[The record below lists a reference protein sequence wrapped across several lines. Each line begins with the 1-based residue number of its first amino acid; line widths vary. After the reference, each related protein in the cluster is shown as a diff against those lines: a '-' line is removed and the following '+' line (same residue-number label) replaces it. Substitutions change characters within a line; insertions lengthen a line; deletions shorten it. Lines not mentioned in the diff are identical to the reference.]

1 MIANRYLCYIATL
14 AVLSLP
20 ISAPAVTTRAYAQP
34 TSTVQTKEQAL
45 KIEVYNPG
53 PGAMFPVASV
63 LVTGKQDAI
72 LIDTQFSAADARKL
86 VDLVQSSGKR
96 LVAVYI
102 SQSDPDYYFGLDI
115 VQKAFPDVPIL
126 ATPQTI
132 ARMKET
138 VDGKLKVWGPKLG
151 ENAPARIV
159 MPQPLQGD
167 TLTLEGQ
174 TLKIVGLDGPE
185 PSRSFVW
192 IPSISTVLGGIPV
205 HGGRHLFMADAR
217 TAEAQANWLTTLDRI
232 RALQPKTVI
241 PGHFIPGAPLDLRS
255 VDFTASYIRA
265 FQEEAAKAKKS
276 TELIAAMKKRFPN
289 LGSQNVLDISAKV
302 ATGEMQW

>member
-138 VDGKLKVWGPKLG
+138 VDGKLKVWGRNWG
-151 ENAPARIV
+151 ECACADCYAPATSRRHSHLGRSNTEDCRLGWTRTKS
-159 MPQPLQGD
+159 QLC
-167 TLTLEGQ
+167 
-174 TLKIVGLDGPE
+174 LD
-185 PSRSFVW
+185 SFHQY
-192 IPSISTVLGGIPV
+192 SIGWNSSARWTTSVY
-205 HGGRHLFMADAR
+205 GGR
-217 TAEAQANWLTTLDRI
+217 TN
-232 RALQPKTVI
+232 
-241 PGHFIPGAPLDLRS
+241 S
-255 VDFTASYIRA
+255 
-265 FQEEAAKAKKS
+265 
-276 TELIAAMKKRFPN
+276 
-289 LGSQNVLDISAKV
+289 
-302 ATGEMQW
+302 